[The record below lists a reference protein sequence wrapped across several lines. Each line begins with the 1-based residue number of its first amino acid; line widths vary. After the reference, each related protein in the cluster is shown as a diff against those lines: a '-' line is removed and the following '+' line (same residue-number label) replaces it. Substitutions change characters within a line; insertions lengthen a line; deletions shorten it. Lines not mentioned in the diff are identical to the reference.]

1 MIERNIA
8 KKENRQTF
16 EARYPQAVRAIRRA
30 YSDTGD
36 DVFLEMLNQIDDFA
50 RIDPD
55 LMEEF
60 QQAYEF
66 WS

>member
-1 MIERNIA
+1 MIDRNQA
-8 KKENRQTF
+8 KKDNRKMF

-36 DVFLEMLNQIDDFA
+36 DVFLVMLNQIDDFA
-50 RIDPD
+50 TVAPE

-60 QQAYEF
+60 QKAYEF